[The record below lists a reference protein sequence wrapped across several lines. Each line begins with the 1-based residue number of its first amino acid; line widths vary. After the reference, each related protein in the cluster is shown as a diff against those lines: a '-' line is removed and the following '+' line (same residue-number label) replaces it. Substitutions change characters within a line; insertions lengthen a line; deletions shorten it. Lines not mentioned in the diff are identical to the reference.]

1 METGGADGVVGGIAC
16 ENSQYRC
23 ITLNIH
29 DLYHSYQLFAS
40 HSSVQRSS
48 CAAIDEGA
56 MHRPSREVHLN
67 FLAAEDYVIIHLPP
81 SRNFTFFCVL
91 ITMALILIINCS
103 VYAIASWSFIRCPD
117 GSSSLFR

>member
-1 METGGADGVVGGIAC
+1 MVLWEALPANDVRFSINATSDEAD
-16 ENSQYRC
+16 
-23 ITLNIH
+23 
-29 DLYHSYQLFAS
+29 HSYQLFAS
-40 HSSVQRSS
+40 RSS
-48 CAAIDEGA
+48 DQCSSCVAIDEGA
-56 MHRPSREVHLN
+56 MHRPSREVHPN